1 MVQRQGFMSRFYIQ
15 ILGVTNQRRLTRV
28 WSGSVSHSG
37 LRELVR
43 GRRGYVC
50 VTVVAGVAAAVR

>member
-1 MVQRQGFMSRFYIQ
+1 MSRFYIQ
-15 ILGVTNQRRLTRV
+15 ISGVTNQRRLTRV
-28 WSGSVSHSG
+28 WSGSMSHSG

-50 VTVVAGVAAAVR
+50 VTVVAVVAAAVR